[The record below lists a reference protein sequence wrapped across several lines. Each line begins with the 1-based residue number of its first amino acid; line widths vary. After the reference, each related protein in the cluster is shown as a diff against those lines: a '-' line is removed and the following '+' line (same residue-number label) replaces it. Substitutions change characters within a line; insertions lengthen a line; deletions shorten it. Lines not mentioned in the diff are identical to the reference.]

1 MIPVEQLLL
10 VAVLQFVLG
19 LSGMLLRR
27 DGITMVVSAAIMLNG
42 VLLAFSAG
50 LDRLPD
56 QEGAEAAVMILAL
69 VIMLLVSGLS
79 VVYSFHRFRRV
90 VLLEEQ
96 DRMKH

>member
-1 MIPVEQLLL
+1 MIPAEQILL

-42 VLLAFSAG
+42 VVVAFGAALNGS
-50 LDRLPD
+50 PN
-56 QEGAEAAVMILAL
+56 QEGAEAVVVILAL